1 MRTLASHID
10 EALKIGKDISK
21 FSNYSCQPTNRKEL
35 LTIIRDR
42 ISKEGP
48 DCDLNDI
55 DTSLV
60 TDMSGLFFNL
70 KFNGNISNWDTSNVK
85 DMSDMFYGV
94 KFNPD
99 ISNWNVSNVENMCR
113 MFAHST
119 FNGDISNWDVRKVK
133 NMALMFSR
141 SKFNQDISNWK
152 LNKDCNTSYI
162 FTDCPIKDEFK
173 PALPRRSR

>member
-1 MRTLASHID
+1 MRTLASHIN

-35 LTIIRDR
+35 VSIIRDR

-55 DTSLV
+55 DTSL
-60 TDMSGLFFNL
+60 
-70 KFNGNISNWDTSNVK
+70 II

-113 MFAHST
+113 MFAQSA
-119 FNGDISNWDVRKVK
+119 FNVDISKWNVSNVK
-133 NMALMFSR
+133 NMALMFSK
-141 SKFNQDISNWK
+141 SKFDQDISNWK
-152 LNKDCNTSYI
+152 LNKDCNTSYM
-162 FTDCPIKDEFK
+162 FTDCHIKEEYK
-173 PALPRRSR
+173 PKLQR